1 MQEMHFGPL
10 QVYLTGGVDRE
21 GGGDGPL
28 VVLLHGYGANADDLL
43 PLWRLLD
50 VPRETRFAFIDA
62 PLLLAGYVGGRA
74 WWHLDIARLEA
85 AMRGEPGPDRSAEVP
100 EGLAE
105 ARAQVNRCL
114 DEMKEKLRPRSLVLG
129 GFSQGAMLSCDIALR
144 SRRPLAGLI
153 LLSGTLLAA
162 PEWRA
167 LAPTRRGLRVLQSHG
182 LQDALLPHAAAER
195 LRDLLREAELEVEW
209 LSFRGGH
216 EIPDRVMEA
225 MGRFITTATSLAS
238 APTPAPG
245 H

>member
-1 MQEMHFGPL
+1 MHFGEL

-43 PLWRLLD
+43 PMWRVLD
-50 VPRETRFAFIDA
+50 VPRETRFAFVDA

-100 EGLAE
+100 QGLAE
-105 ARAQVNRCL
+105 VRAQLNACV
-114 DEMKEKLRPRSLVLG
+114 DEMEEKLRPRSLVVG
-129 GFSQGAMLSCDIALR
+129 GFSQGAMLACDFALR
-144 SRRPLAGLI
+144 SRRSLAGLI
-153 LLSGTLLAA
+153 LLSGTLLGA

-167 LAPTRRGLRVLQSHG
+167 LAPARRGLPVLQSHG
-182 LQDALLPHAAAER
+182 LQDTLLPHAAAER
-195 LRDLLREAELEVEW
+195 LRDLLREAELKVEW

-216 EIPDRVMEA
+216 EIPSRVMEA
-225 MGRFITTATSLAS
+225 MARFITEVTAT
-238 APTPAPG
+238 APAR
-245 H
+245 